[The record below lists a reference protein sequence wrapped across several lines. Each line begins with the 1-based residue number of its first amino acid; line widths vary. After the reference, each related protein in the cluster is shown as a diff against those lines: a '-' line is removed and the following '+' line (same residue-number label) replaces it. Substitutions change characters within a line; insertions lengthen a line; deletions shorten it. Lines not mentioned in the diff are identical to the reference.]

1 MHSMKPELTSASNRK
16 LKNTPTDDDEEDEK
30 IGIEHKFALDLRL
43 ETGSKGRPKLI
54 MGGYAFFRNNS
65 SNNKTYWLCSKNHR
79 KIQQP
84 DPITLYRPRL
94 TFIQGQREHKLL
106 VIGGYT
112 YARNNFA
119 GDDTIYW
126 ACRTSYK
133 HVRCSS
139 RVVTTLLDD
148 GMYRITITNPKH
160 NHPRPRRQRGNK
172 KHDQTKWLKID
183 LSPIL
188 QKPSEPVVLVPCR
201 LGGMKVFYQGYYF
214 EYHTSKSGIKH
225 YRCVHHAQHDCKA
238 RIIVK
243 ASRVYEFVPMH
254 NHPHDD
260 DA

>member
-1 MHSMKPELTSASNRK
+1 MTGTDATISFIKGQRGALK
-16 LKNTPTDDDEEDEK
+16 LIYQDHTYICVKQQK
-30 IGIEHKFALDLRL
+30 
-43 ETGSKGRPKLI
+43 GSK
-54 MGGYAFFRNNS
+54 
-65 SNNKTYWLCSKNHR
+65 YWTCSKQR
-79 KIQQP
+79 SKKCLARLITDLDVQKIC
-84 DPITLYRPRL
+84 
-94 TFIQGQREHKLL
+94 
-106 VIGGYT
+106 
-112 YARNNFA
+112 A
-119 GDDTIYW
+119 
-126 ACRTSYK
+126 
-133 HVRCSS
+133 
-139 RVVTTLLDD
+139 
-148 GMYRITITNPKH
+148 
-160 NHPRPRRQRGNK
+160 PRRQRGNK